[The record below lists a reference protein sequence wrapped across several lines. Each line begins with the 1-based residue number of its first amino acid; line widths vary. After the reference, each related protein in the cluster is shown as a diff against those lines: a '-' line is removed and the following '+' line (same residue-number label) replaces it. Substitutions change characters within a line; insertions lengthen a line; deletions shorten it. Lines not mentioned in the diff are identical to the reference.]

1 MNLMVIRFCTI
12 FFLVLSPADGE
23 FHIDKNDY
31 EVPFVCGAKDLG
43 EALRRIAEGAAMIR
57 TKGEAGTGDVI
68 HAVKHART
76 RTIHSQIQATVGMD
90 DNQLRAYDRKLRV
103 MYELLKKTAK
113 LQRLPVVDFS
123 AGGVGGLQFVA
134 NRYYYYY
141 YLY

>member
-1 MNLMVIRFCTI
+1 MI
-12 FFLVLSPADGE
+12 FDNILLVLSPADGE

-31 EVPFVCGAKDLG
+31 EVPVVCGAKDLG

-76 RTIHSQIQATVGMD
+76 IHSQIQATVGMD
-90 DNQLRAYDRKLRV
+90 DNQLRAYARKLGV

-113 LQRLPVVDFS
+113 LQRLPVVNFA
-123 AGGVGGLQFVA
+123 AGGVGVLNLVA
-134 NRYYYYY
+134 
-141 YLY
+141 